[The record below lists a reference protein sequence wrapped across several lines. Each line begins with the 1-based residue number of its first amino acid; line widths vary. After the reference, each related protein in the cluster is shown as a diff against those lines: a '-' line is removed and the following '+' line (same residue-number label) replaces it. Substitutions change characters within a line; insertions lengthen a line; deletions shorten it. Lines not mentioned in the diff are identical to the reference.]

1 MAGKRRISSI
11 LAMLV
16 LLPSL
21 ALGYGI
27 AMHNLLP
34 RHALAGIRPRPG
46 SPGLD
51 DSLPPL
57 SDADLALFR
66 RQLYDRAAHLSDTA
80 LRAAFLRRYATPDAF
95 GAAAFKEFLMMN
107 GAAPVMGVDSFAS
120 VYRAMS
126 PSDRRQ
132 DPHPDFVSGRRL
144 VLGSALEL
152 GSIYP
157 DLDRRNQNRLLRDAA
172 GAPRRGSAGDSIP
185 FDPATLNMGRAS
197 GLSSQA
203 SAHYGLN
210 RQPKSEDPAVL
221 KSEPW
226 NFALATTFKGPVLT
240 TAPDNAQQY
249 TDLALIAALDG
260 RPAFRTLGA
269 LYAGN
274 AMHYIGDVGN
284 AVHTIQ
290 VGIYPIFVD
299 ATIQAWLSRFRHLF
313 GLLGRPRTRNEIG
326 LDIISNLHL
335 LSEKL
340 FQVEVVSALRG
351 DTTVNSRV
359 HPDVAPAL
367 RSLQQGDDSLARAVH
382 DTLSLLSGQPVA
394 DFGRVIADVVI
405 DANYRDG
412 AAVYRVTRDLAD
424 KPLRKGS
431 IRVDFDTIPD
441 DQVWRFVQTRHDAPG
456 SEELAAFNAVHA
468 RGLARTSTALRA
480 WWEEL
485 SRVTE
490 TKGAARDAAMNAV
503 VTRLVRERLEY
514 LRQAEQRRAEW
525 MAEHGE
531 R

>member
-1 MAGKRRISSI
+1 
-11 LAMLV
+11 MLV

-21 ALGYGI
+21 ALGYGT

-34 RHALAGIRPRPG
+34 RHALAAIHSRPG
-46 SPGLD
+46 LPGLE

-57 SDADLALFR
+57 SDADVVLFR
-66 RQLYDRAAHLSDTA
+66 RQLYDRAAHLADTA

-144 VLGSALEL
+144 VLGSALEI

-172 GAPRRGSAGDSIP
+172 GAPRRGAAGDSIP
-185 FDPATLNMGRAS
+185 FDPATLNMGRIS

-210 RQPKSEDPAVL
+210 RQPKSDDPGVL

-240 TAPDNAQQY
+240 TAPDNAQLY

-274 AMHYIGDVGN
+274 AMHYLGDVGN

-299 ATIQAWLSRFRHLF
+299 ATIRSWLSRIGHLF

-335 LSEKL
+335 LSEKV
-340 FQVEVVSALRG
+340 FQAEVVSALATDSARSSAA
-351 DTTVNSRV
+351 VSV
-359 HPDVAPAL
+359 SLHPAL
-367 RSLQQGDDSLARAVH
+367 RALEEGDDSLARAVH
-382 DTLSLLSGQPVA
+382 DTLTLLASQSPA
-394 DFGRVIADVVI
+394 PAFGRVIAYVVI

-412 AAVYRVTRDLAD
+412 AEVYRVTRGIAE
-424 KPLRKGS
+424 PRLRHGS

-441 DQVWRFVQTRHDAPG
+441 ERVWGFVRVQRGAAAPT
-456 SEELAAFNAVHA
+456 ELDAFNAVHA
-468 RGLARTSTALRA
+468 RGLARTTAALRA

-485 SRVTE
+485 NRASATSGRQRE
-490 TKGAARDAAMNAV
+490 ALMNAA
-503 VTRLVRERLEY
+503 VTRLVTERLDY
-514 LRQAEQRRAEW
+514 LRQAEQRRTQW
-525 MAEHGE
+525 MAEHGD